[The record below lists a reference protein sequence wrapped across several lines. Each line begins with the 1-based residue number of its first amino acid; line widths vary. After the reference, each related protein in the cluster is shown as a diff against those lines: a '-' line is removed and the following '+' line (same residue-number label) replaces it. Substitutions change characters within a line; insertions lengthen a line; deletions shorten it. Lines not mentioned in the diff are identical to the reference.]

1 MDTYPSILHIIWLL
15 KISPTAWHC
24 VVKSWCMPLM
34 SHLNYASNFTHIMF
48 ALYVLVPS
56 APQRLRVLTKTTSQ
70 IKITWEA
77 PAISNGVLRGYQV
90 DVRGKKW
97 FLYFNDVWGFLFLNQ
112 TLYSQVG
119 HTTLTFKRTTLSSQA
134 CPRILSLNSRSES
147 FNIN

>member
-1 MDTYPSILHIIWLL
+1 
-15 KISPTAWHC
+15 
-24 VVKSWCMPLM
+24 MPLM
-34 SHLNYASNFTHIMF
+34 SHLNYASNFTHIMS

-97 FLYFNDVWGFLFLNQ
+97 SSYYFNDVWGFLLLNQ
-112 TLYSQVG
+112 TLYLQVG

-134 CPRILSLNSRSES
+134 CRLILSLNSRSES
-147 FNIN
+147 FIIN